1 MTDNTPSNHRSFSTK
16 EERDGGDSSWNPSKL
31 FSCCGAGIMDGS
43 PEQILL
49 SRNSGSEIVSKT
61 GTEFEEAAA
70 RLLRAGLSKRDAKEK
85 SPTFTSMAHIRQ
97 SETWDCGRL
106 HFKMQSFPCF

>member
-1 MTDNTPSNHRSFSTK
+1 MTDNTPSNPRSFPTK
-16 EERDGGDSSWNPSKL
+16 EERDGEDSSWNPSKL
-31 FSCCGAGIMDGS
+31 FSCCGAGIMEGS

-49 SRNSGSEIVSKT
+49 SRNCSSQVVPKT

-70 RLLRAGLSKRDAKEK
+70 RLLRTGLTKRDTKEK

-97 SETWDCGRL
+97 SETWDCGML
-106 HFKMQSFPCF
+106 HFKMQS